1 MWKFTWILLKS
12 GPKSSYLVVFRGV
25 ILLNNLRNKVCEQLV
40 INLLYFTSYTPSY
53 NITKPYV
60 FRFRA
65 EKKTPRRSAFKTVFI
80 QFLSSNSPEF
90 WKTIATLLH
99 TFTKTDFWKSLHQFE
114 SVWEARK
121 HPKWILCFI
130 IKHQTVR
137 TPFKSTFQ
145 SRKLPNFGTKN
156 PI

>member
-40 INLLYFTSYTPSY
+40 INLLCFTSYTPSY

-65 EKKTPRRSAFKTVFI
+65 EKKTPRRSAFKGVVCV
-80 QFLSSNSPEF
+80 
-90 WKTIATLLH
+90 A
-99 TFTKTDFWKSLHQFE
+99 
-114 SVWEARK
+114 
-121 HPKWILCFI
+121 I
-130 IKHQTVR
+130 IKILFVSR
-137 TPFKSTFQ
+137 TSLFEPPCSTFWVI
-145 SRKLPNFGTKN
+145 SRRLFVRFKNEYLFRKLEGKCFPTHCRSSESHE
-156 PI
+156 